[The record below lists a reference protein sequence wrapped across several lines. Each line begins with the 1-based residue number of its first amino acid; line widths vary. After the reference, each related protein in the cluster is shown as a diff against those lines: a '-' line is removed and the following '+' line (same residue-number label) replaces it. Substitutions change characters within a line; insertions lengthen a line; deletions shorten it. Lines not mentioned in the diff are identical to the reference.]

1 MNVRSEPLNVRS
13 EPLNVR
19 SKPLNG
25 DFIIEKKQFHN
36 YPKTFYIVLKQLLVA
51 VGGAESLEI
60 QQEDKLSDKCH
71 TIFLPHSSLCHTFA
85 VIKHS
90 KQQFTHKKA
99 NV

>member
-1 MNVRSEPLNVRS
+1 MRS

-51 VGGAESLEI
+51 VGGADIVRNS
-60 QQEDKLSDKCH
+60 
-71 TIFLPHSSLCHTFA
+71 TRR
-85 VIKHS
+85 
-90 KQQFTHKKA
+90 
-99 NV
+99 

>member
-1 MNVRSEPLNVRS
+1 MYKKTEA
-13 EPLNVR
+13 
-19 SKPLNG
+19 LNG
-25 DFIIEKKQFHN
+25 DFIIEKKQFYH
-36 YPKTFYIVLKQLLVA
+36 YLKTFYIVLKQLLVA

-90 KQQFTHKKA
+90 RLQFTHKKA